1 MQQLRI
7 LRCKSFNSNIRL
19 EFEQFII
26 HQKINNV
33 KLHIQL
39 DSTDDGTEVSGRQS
53 ERMKLNGDNNDR
65 KRGDG

>member
-39 DSTDDGTEVSGRQS
+39 DNTDDGTELSGRQS
-53 ERMKLNGDNNDR
+53 ERMKLNADDNDR
-65 KRGDG
+65 KRGDD